1 MGFTAF
7 QATQATQTTQSTQST
22 PNDPNDSNAPNKK
35 KATPLVTKIDF
46 RQAVARLAKIPK
58 AGAYS
63 AYVTVLG
70 IKRNAANAA

>member
-1 MGFTAF
+1 MGFTVF
-7 QATQATQTTQSTQST
+7 QATQTTQSTQST
-22 PNDPNDSNAPNKK
+22 PNAPNDSNDPNDPKK
-35 KATPLVTKIDF
+35 KATLGRPKLHF

-70 IKRNAANAA
+70 IKHNAANAA